1 MKVFGN
7 IDDMEDKHHIPLIKV
22 LVDIMINLTFDATPS
37 GYNTA
42 RRLLLGAPIAI
53 EKYKEKYGD
62 IEFLK

>member
-37 GYNTA
+37 VYNTA
-42 RRLLLGAPIAI
+42 RRLILGAQLL
-53 EKYKEKYGD
+53 
-62 IEFLK
+62 LKNTKKIWGH